1 MCIYINNYKAPIGK
15 PEKHEV
21 VHILS
26 IVAVAQKSLCLKR
39 QLSHLEDYLNLK
51 TAYVSIETCMDYM
64 HPASRTQPWTSQLT
78 QYLAHRWILIYV
90 EWVSSDWF
98 METLEMWF
106 CVYTEEGGVVFRW
119 DILNHSFINK

>member
-1 MCIYINNYKAPIGK
+1 MCIYINNYKAPTGK

-51 TAYVSIETCMDYM
+51 TAYVSTETCMDYI
-64 HPASRTQPWTSQLT
+64 HPASGTQPWTSQLT
-78 QYLAHRWILIYV
+78 QCLAHRWILIYV
-90 EWVSSDWF
+90 EWVSSD
-98 METLEMWF
+98 
-106 CVYTEEGGVVFRW
+106 
-119 DILNHSFINK
+119 